1 MTLVE
6 LLVVI
11 AIVAILASLVL
22 SALSNAKADGK
33 KAGCLG
39 NLKQFE
45 LAYQMYAADNGGSLA
60 QNVPLVQPYA
70 SPMHSNSWVYGD
82 MKNLAD
88 ATNPALLQA
97 GELFPYLS
105 QGGIYRCPADPSKGD
120 GGPRLRSYSMNAW
133 CGSMEMETLEPDTGY
148 RVFFKE
154 KDFAAGTPAG
164 TWIIIDEHILTLSDG
179 WFMVT
184 MDNSHPFARF
194 PATRHLN
201 GYCLNF
207 ADGHAD
213 SCRLLTPV
221 CQIPEN
227 PSEAFSEEEPPLI
240 GEINPDWIK
249 LRDMTTTH

>member
-1 MTLVE
+1 
-6 LLVVI
+6 
-11 AIVAILASLVL
+11 
-22 SALSNAKADGK
+22 
-33 KAGCLG
+33 
-39 NLKQFE
+39 
-45 LAYQMYAADNGGSLA
+45 
-60 QNVPLVQPYA
+60 
-70 SPMHSNSWVYGD
+70 
-82 MKNLAD
+82 
-88 ATNPALLQA
+88 
-97 GELFPYLS
+97 
-105 QGGIYRCPADPSKGD
+105 
-120 GGPRLRSYSMNAW
+120 
-133 CGSMEMETLEPDTGY
+133 
-148 RVFFKE
+148 
-154 KDFAAGTPAG
+154 
-164 TWIIIDEHILTLSDG
+164 
-179 WFMVT
+179 MVT